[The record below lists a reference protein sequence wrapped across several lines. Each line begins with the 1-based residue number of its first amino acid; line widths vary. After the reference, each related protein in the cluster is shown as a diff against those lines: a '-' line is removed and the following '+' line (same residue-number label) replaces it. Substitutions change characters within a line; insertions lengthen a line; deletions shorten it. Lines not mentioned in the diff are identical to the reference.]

1 MGKNDISLQ
10 NCQHFDLI
18 LLTIWIS
25 VTLAQFEFGPAG
37 MAAQLENKA
46 ALSEDEVLRQI
57 EQAVLDH
64 RLPPGTKLKEV
75 QLANLFGVKRG
86 LIRKV
91 LTRLAHSKLVQQTP
105 NRGAT
110 VAQPSVQEGRDLF
123 ATRRVLES
131 AILDC
136 LIARVDDSMVARL
149 QKKLEQEHEAY
160 QRDDSER
167 ALKLS
172 VDFHRELAAMAGNVV
187 LEEYLNDIIRRTP
200 LVILTHLGD
209 DEQNRCR
216 NQEHAAIVD
225 AIARRDARKAKKVM
239 NEHLLQIENKIQHKP
254 ETRNADLAA
263 LLRPRKLQVEA

>member
-1 MGKNDISLQ
+1 MS
-10 NCQHFDLI
+10 
-18 LLTIWIS
+18 
-25 VTLAQFEFGPAG
+25 AQIEKSQS
-37 MAAQLENKA
+37 AAPN
-46 ALSEDEVLRQI
+46 EDEVLRRI

-131 AILDC
+131 AILES
-136 LIARVDDSMVARL
+136 LIARVDDGMIARL
-149 QKKLEQEHEAY
+149 KKKLEQEQKAY
-160 QRDDSER
+160 QRGDSER

-225 AIARRDARKAKKVM
+225 AIARRDVRRARKVM
-239 NEHLLQIENKIQHKP
+239 NQHLLHIESKIQHKP
-254 ETRNADLAA
+254 ETQPTDLAA
-263 LLRPRKLQVEA
+263 LLRPRRAELPA